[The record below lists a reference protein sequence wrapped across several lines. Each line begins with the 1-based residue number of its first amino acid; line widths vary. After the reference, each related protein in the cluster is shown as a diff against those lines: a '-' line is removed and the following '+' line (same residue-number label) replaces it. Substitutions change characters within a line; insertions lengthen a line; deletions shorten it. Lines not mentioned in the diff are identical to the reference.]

1 MNAQLNPTQISG
13 DWNRL
18 SLAPSTLSTLAL
30 LLKLPSTTPQ
40 VITDFLSIQP
50 QGSFAFIPQAEG
62 LQGNLSFA
70 APSGEA
76 STNLAIANS
85 ELAIQAKAAAVFSQ
99 YCLSRTTLEGEIISA
114 SGLLAI
120 TDTGMVPQRI
130 SLTTTPVSGSQ
141 GDWAGSSASVK
152 VSAEFSQNEQGQLI
166 PKSAEIHLDQLSGSH
181 RGYLAK
187 IPGLNL
193 RITQQGAE
201 EWLNELRIPSV
212 AGHLSANL
220 ISPNWSTAVPE
231 TGEFFANG
239 FDIATAL
246 RSVSLRDS
254 SGTPRSLLIPEDLT
268 AQLDGALRID
278 EVEDGYRLNL
288 GRANSARS
296 AGCHGLMPRR

>member
-1 MNAQLNPTQISG
+1 M
-13 DWNRL
+13 
-18 SLAPSTLSTLAL
+18 
-30 LLKLPSTTPQ
+30 
-40 VITDFLSIQP
+40 ITDFLSIQP

-62 LQGNLSFA
+62 LQGSLSFA
-70 APSGEA
+70 APSGES

-85 ELAIQAKAAAVFSQ
+85 DLAIQAKGLP
-99 YCLSRTTLEGEIISA
+99 LSLVSTAYPKLRLEGEIISA
-114 SGLLAI
+114 SGLLAM

-141 GDWAGSSASVK
+141 GDWAGSSAGVK

-166 PKSAEIHLDQLSGSH
+166 PKLAEIHLDQLSGSH

-193 RITQQGAE
+193 RITQQSAK

-212 AGHLSANL
+212 AGHLSAKL

-254 SGTPRSLLIPEDLT
+254 SGTPVP
-268 AQLDGALRID
+268 
-278 EVEDGYRLNL
+278 Y
-288 GRANSARS
+288 
-296 AGCHGLMPRR
+296 